1 MPRTL
6 GSVRVDM
13 LVGSLEVT
21 KINWVSKVRLLA
33 SLVSGR
39 REAAQ
44 CCFAIKSGWTD
55 E

>member
-6 GSVRVDM
+6 GLVRVDM

-21 KINWVSKVRLLA
+21 KINWVLKVRLLA
-33 SLVSGR
+33 SLVSDQ

-44 CCFAIKSGWTD
+44 YCSAIKSGWTD